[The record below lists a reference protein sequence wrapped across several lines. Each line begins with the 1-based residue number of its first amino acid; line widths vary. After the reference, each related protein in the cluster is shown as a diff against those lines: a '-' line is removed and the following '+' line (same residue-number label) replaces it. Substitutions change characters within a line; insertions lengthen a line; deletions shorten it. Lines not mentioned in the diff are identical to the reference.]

1 MGVLLD
7 EANIPA
13 VGRWVI
19 VPSWFHALLLSDD
32 KFVKTGSAQA
42 ESRLANG
49 VIGEV
54 GGFTVYKSNNVPN
67 TTGAKYK
74 IIAGHAMAWS
84 FAEQIDS
91 VEPYRPELRFAD
103 AVKGLH
109 LYGAKIVRPTAL
121 ALLVANR
128 PE

>member
-1 MGVLLD
+1 M
-7 EANIPA
+7 
-13 VGRWVI
+13 
-19 VPSWFHALLLSDD
+19 
-32 KFVKTGSAQA
+32 
-42 ESRLANG
+42 
-49 VIGEV
+49 IGEA
-54 GGFTVYKSNNVPN
+54 GGFTVLKSNNVPN
-67 TTGAKYK
+67 TASAKYK
-74 IIAGHAMAWS
+74 IIAGHSMAWS
-84 FAEQIDS
+84 FAEQVNS